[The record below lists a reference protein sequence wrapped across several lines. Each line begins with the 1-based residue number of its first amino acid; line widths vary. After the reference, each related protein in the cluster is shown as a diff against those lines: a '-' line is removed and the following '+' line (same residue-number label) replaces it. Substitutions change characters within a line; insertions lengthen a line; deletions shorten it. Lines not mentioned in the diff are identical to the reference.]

1 MDYVPPMWLKFRF
14 KLLFTMKKNLIIAA
28 LAIASIVSV
37 VFGLVER
44 AEANR
49 QREIAVLNL
58 LRAMENEKRSQEQMQ
73 MTVMSQREAEL
84 QYQRA
89 MECCNKK

>member
-1 MDYVPPMWLKFRF
+1 MKWFNTKSKRIYLDNAGATLKRAHDAQTTELSDA
-14 KLLFTMKKNLIIAA
+14 KARE
-28 LAIASIVSV
+28 V
-37 VFGLVER
+37 GLV
-44 AEANR
+44 
-49 QREIAVLNL
+49 EIAVLNL